1 MQKREI
7 KLIDKTVAKAQQNKM
22 AGRLRNNNVLIQ
34 SLKENALNKNTQQS
48 TNTWLKVWKSWVSQ
62 KGCDESIEKY
72 EPEAEQISRGPG
84 FKPSHTIK
92 QARNINSQL
101 ARGNSFTQS
110 VIKSSTSS
118 SSNIF
123 NLFSPVPQCG
133 SNFNQVVFA
142 FQMPSYK
149 SGQNDQRQCF
159 VNINHFH
166 QRQVTFNAG
175 NTAAPEKPQSAAP
188 PGEDS
193 ISN

>member
-1 MQKREI
+1 MLRT
-7 KLIDKTVAKAQQNKM
+7 KTPNKAQIPGSKSGSLGLLKR
-22 AGRLRNNNVLIQ
+22 AVTKVL
-34 SLKENALNKNTQQS
+34 KS
-48 TNTWLKVWKSWVSQ
+48 TP
-62 KGCDESIEKY
+62 

-92 QARNINSQL
+92 HARNINSQL

-110 VIKSSTSS
+110 VINSSTSS

-123 NLFSPVPQCG
+123 NLFSPVAQCG

-142 FQMPSYK
+142 FQMPSNI

-166 QRQVTFNAG
+166 QRQVTFNTG
-175 NTAAPEKPQSAAP
+175 NTAAPEKPQPAAP

>member
-1 MQKREI
+1 M
-7 KLIDKTVAKAQQNKM
+7 IDKTVAKAQQNKM

-48 TNTWLKVWKSWVSQ
+48 TNTWLKVWKSWASQ

-92 QARNINSQL
+92 HTRNINSQL

-110 VIKSSTSS
+110 VVKSSTSS

-142 FQMPSYK
+142 FQMPSYI

-159 VNINHFH
+159 ANINHFH
-166 QRQVTFNAG
+166 QRQVTFNTG
-175 NTAAPEKPQSAAP
+175 NTAASEKPQSAAP

>member
-1 MQKREI
+1 M
-7 KLIDKTVAKAQQNKM
+7 
-22 AGRLRNNNVLIQ
+22 
-34 SLKENALNKNTQQS
+34 NKNTQQS
-48 TNTWLKVWKSWVSQ
+48 TNTWLKVCKSWASQ

-72 EPEAEQISRGPG
+72 EPEAKQISRGPG

-92 QARNINSQL
+92 HARNINSQL

-118 SSNIF
+118 PSNIF

-142 FQMPSYK
+142 FQMPSYI

>member
-1 MQKREI
+1 
-7 KLIDKTVAKAQQNKM
+7 M

-48 TNTWLKVWKSWVSQ
+48 TNTWLKVWKSWASQ

-92 QARNINSQL
+92 HARNINSQL

-110 VIKSSTSS
+110 VVKSSTSS

-133 SNFNQVVFA
+133 RNFNQVVFA
-142 FQMPSYK
+142 FQMPSYI

-159 VNINHFH
+159 VNINHF
-166 QRQVTFNAG
+166 QVCVTKGFFTIPSRPLSLEMCLAG
-175 NTAAPEKPQSAAP
+175 S
-188 PGEDS
+188 
-193 ISN
+193 SNECIIYIINSRSGTPYSFTSRFLH

>member
-1 MQKREI
+1 MLRT
-7 KLIDKTVAKAQQNKM
+7 KTPNKAQIPGSKSGSLGLLKRAM
-22 AGRLRNNNVLIQ
+22 TKVLK
-34 SLKENALNKNTQQS
+34 STNRRLNKFLEDRILSLPT
-48 TNTWLKVWKSWVSQ
+48 
-62 KGCDESIEKY
+62 
-72 EPEAEQISRGPG
+72 
-84 FKPSHTIK
+84 PSNMLETPT
-92 QARNINSQL
+92 ALL

-110 VIKSSTSS
+110 VINSSTSS

-142 FQMPSYK
+142 FQMPSYI
-149 SGQNDQRQCF
+149 SGHNDQRQCF

-166 QRQVTFNAG
+166 QCQVTFNTG

-193 ISN
+193 VSN